1 MPVGSLHT
9 NKSPGEFSFRG
20 AREIEYFKSG
30 SAFSSGRP
38 CVLSA
43 AESEDWVEDRR
54 EKDQPESEAA
64 PFAKA
69 LREVH
74 RHDKANHDVDERDE
88 HEDDPPDGTTDNLKE
103 NNDIVDRDDG
113 SPARLSGLGED
124 FPHRDQKDNNEDEID
139 ERANEC
145 SCSLSGTGLVGF
157 SLGKNGMVHS
167 GYI

>member
-1 MPVGSLHT
+1 MPARSLRT
-9 NKSPGEFSFRG
+9 KKSPGEFSFRG
-20 AREIEYFKSG
+20 ACEMKGFESG
-30 SAFSSGRP
+30 STFSSGRP
-38 CVLSA
+38 FVLSA
-43 AESEDWVEDRR
+43 SESEDRVEDRR
-54 EKDQPESEAA
+54 EEDQPESEAD

-74 RHDKANHDVDERDE
+74 RHDEANHDIDEGDE

-124 FPHRDQKDNNEDEID
+124 FPHRDQKDNDEDEID